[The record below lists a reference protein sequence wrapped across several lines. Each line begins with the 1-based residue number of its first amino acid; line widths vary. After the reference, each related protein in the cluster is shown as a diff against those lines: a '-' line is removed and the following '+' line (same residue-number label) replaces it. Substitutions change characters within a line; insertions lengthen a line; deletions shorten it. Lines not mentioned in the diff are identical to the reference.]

1 MNPLVSILI
10 PCYNAERWIS
20 QCIESAL
27 TQTWA
32 DKEVIVVDDGSTD
45 GSLQVIQ
52 SFGERIRWES
62 GPNRGGNVA
71 RNRLLELSRG
81 DWLQYLDADDYLLPD
96 KIEKQMQ
103 FIETNP
109 ETDVVFSRVIQETHE
124 SGEVHQ
130 GVSLMLEPLDPWCL
144 LVRWDLPQTGALLWR
159 REAIISAGAWKIDQP
174 CCQEHELYLRA
185 LKADHRFAYCTDYGA
200 VYRQWSTGSVCTK
213 NPSEVHRRRLEI
225 IQNAEDFLR
234 EQKMLTEQRLWA
246 INHARLEVARK
257 VWRYDPARATEI
269 NITIHRSQP
278 EYAPGGSGNRI
289 RYGLGYRLGY
299 RLLGFQGVEK
309 LASLARD
316 STTQGTAAS

>member
-10 PCYNAERWIS
+10 PCYNAERWIG

-27 TQTWA
+27 AQTWA
-32 DKEVIVVDDGSTD
+32 EKEVIVVDDGSTD
-45 GSLQVIQ
+45 GSLKVIQ
-52 SFGERIRWES
+52 SFGDCIRFET

-81 DWLQYLDADDYLLPD
+81 EWLQYLDADDYLMPD
-96 KIEKQMQ
+96 KVEKQMR

-124 SGEVHQ
+124 GGKVSQ

-159 REAIISAGAWKIDQP
+159 KMAIVAAGAWKVDQP

-185 LKADHRFAYCTDYGA
+185 LKTGCRFGYCMDYGA

-213 NPSEVHRRRLEI
+213 NPAEVHRRRLEI
-225 IQNAEDFLR
+225 IRDTEDFLR
-234 EQKMLTEQRLWA
+234 EKKELSAERLWA
-246 INHARLEVARK
+246 INHARLEVARQ
-257 VWRYDPARATEI
+257 VWRYDSALAVEI
-269 NITIHRSQP
+269 DRTIHRSQP
-278 EYAPGGSGNRI
+278 DFEPGGEGRRI
-289 RYGLGYRLGY
+289 SYGTGYRFGY
-299 RLLGFQGVEK
+299 RLLGFKAAEK
-309 LASLARD
+309 LAGWQRRAQGAA
-316 STTQGTAAS
+316 TT